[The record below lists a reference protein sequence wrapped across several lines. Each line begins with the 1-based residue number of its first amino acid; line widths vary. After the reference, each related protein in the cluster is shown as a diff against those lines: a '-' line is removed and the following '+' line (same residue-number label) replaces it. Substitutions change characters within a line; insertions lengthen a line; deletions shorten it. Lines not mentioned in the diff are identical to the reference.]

1 MNDERPRR
9 QDGDQP
15 NLAWSQV
22 PEGDPRSRAPRHPQG
37 IPRRQAGQSQA
48 PAPRGSQPP
57 APPPRRPA
65 QPPRRPVPPQAAAPV
80 PPAAQPRAT
89 RVERPPAEP
98 RATRVEQPQ
107 PRQGWAPRQEP
118 EPLPASEVKRP
129 VGARGSSGGRV
140 PPPPRPPRDR
150 DRDRGG
156 RGRGRRSAVAPAP
169 QAPAP
174 KKVRRKRKL
183 HPFRWLGVFLVLLL
197 VGTVAGTIYFDGKL
211 TRIDALTE
219 YSGRVADT
227 PGTNWLLVGTDA
239 REGLTPAQQKA
250 LATGGELGG
259 ARTDT
264 IMLVHIP
271 KSGDATLVSIPR
283 DLSVQVPG
291 QGGHKINAAYF
302 LGSTSGAGDAGGA
315 QLLVQTLEQAAGLR
329 IDHYAEIGFGGFA
342 NMVDAIGGV
351 EMCPK
356 YPINDPKAGLRIKA
370 GCQTLDGAQALGYVR
385 TRATPNADLDRVVH
399 QREFMSALFKEATSP
414 TTLLN
419 PFELWGLSNAVVDA
433 LKVDQDTHLWDLA
446 RLAWAMSGSTV
457 TTTTPTAGS
466 EYTNDGDSLAWGK
479 NTDEFFGLLAA
490 DQPVPARLLST
501 PPGTG

>member
-1 MNDERPRR
+1 MNDERPRDER
-9 QDGDQP
+9 

-37 IPRRQAGQSQA
+37 IPRPRPGQR
-48 PAPRGSQPP
+48 PGQPQQR
-57 APPPRRPA
+57 AA
-65 QPPRRPVPPQAAAPV
+65 QQPPRRPGPPQGA
-80 PPAAQPRAT
+80 
-89 RVERPPAEP
+89 
-98 RATRVEQPQ
+98 PQ
-107 PRQGWAPRQEP
+107 PRQEWAPRQEP

-140 PPPPRPPRDR
+140 PPPPRPPRKPRGR
-150 DRDRGG
+150 DRDP
-156 RGRGRRSAVAPAP
+156 GRRSAVAPAP
-169 QAPAP
+169 AAPAP
-174 KKVRRKRKL
+174 KKVRCKRKL

-211 TRIDALTE
+211 TRIDALAS
-219 YSGRVADT
+219 YAGRVADT

-239 REGLTPAQQKA
+239 REGLTPEQQKA
-250 LATGGELGG
+250 LATGGDLGG

-271 KSGDATLVSIPR
+271 KSGAATLVSIPR
-283 DLSVQVPG
+283 DLYVQIPG

-302 LGSTSGAGDAGGA
+302 LGSTSGNGDAAGA
-315 QLLVQTLEQAAGLR
+315 QLLVQTFEKASGVR

-419 PFELWGLSNAVVDA
+419 PFEMWGLSTAVVEA
-433 LKVDQDTHLWDLA
+433 LSVDKDTHLWDLA
-446 RLAWAMSGSTV
+446 RLAWAMSGDTV

-466 EYTNDGDSLAWGK
+466 EYTSDGDSLAWGK

-490 DQPVPARLLST
+490 DQPVPARLLSGT
-501 PPGTG
+501 PGTG

>member
-1 MNDERPRR
+1 MNDERPRDER
-9 QDGDQP
+9 

-37 IPRRQAGQSQA
+37 IPRPRQGQR
-48 PAPRGSQPP
+48 PVPP
-57 APPPRRPA
+57 AQQRAA
-65 QPPRRPVPPQAAAPV
+65 QPPRRPAPQNPANQNPAQQGRAPQQ
-80 PPAAQPRAT
+80 PAPAQPRAT
-89 RVERPPAEP
+89 RVERP
-98 RATRVEQPQ
+98 QPQ
-107 PRQGWAPRQEP
+107 PRQEWAPRQEP
-118 EPLPASEVKRP
+118 EPVPAGEVKRT
-129 VGARGSSGGRV
+129 VGARGSSDGRV
-140 PPPPRPPRDR
+140 PPPPRPPRNRNRGR
-150 DRDRGG
+150 DREP
-156 RGRGRRSAVAPAP
+156 GRRSAAPAP
-169 QAPAP
+169 EAPAP

-211 TRIDALTE
+211 TRIDALAS
-219 YSGRVADT
+219 YAGRVADT

-239 REGLTPAQQKA
+239 REGLTTAQQKA
-250 LATGGELGG
+250 LATGGDLGG

-264 IMLVHIP
+264 IMLVHVP
-271 KSGDATLVSIPR
+271 KSGDATVVSIPR
-283 DLSVQVPG
+283 DLYVQIPG

-302 LGSTSGAGDAGGA
+302 LGSTSGNGDAAGA
-315 QLLVQTLEQAAGLR
+315 QLLVQTFEKASGVR

-419 PFELWGLSNAVVDA
+419 PFEMWGLSNAVVDA
-433 LKVDQDTHLWDLA
+433 LSVDKDTHLWDLA

-466 EYTNDGDSLAWGK
+466 EYTSDGDSLAWGK
-479 NTDEFFGLLAA
+479 NTDEFFGLIAA
-490 DQPVPARLLST
+490 DQPVPARLLSGT
-501 PPGTG
+501 PGTG

>member
-1 MNDERPRR
+1 MCVNDERPRDER
-9 QDGDQP
+9 

-37 IPRRQAGQSQA
+37 IPRPQQGGRPG
-48 PAPRGSQPP
+48 
-57 APPPRRPA
+57 PPPQQRAP
-65 QPPRRPVPPQAAAPV
+65 QPPRRPVPP
-80 PPAAQPRAT
+80 PPNRPGPQGRPAQPRPT
-89 RVERPPAEP
+89 RVERPEPA
-98 RATRVEQPQ
+98 
-107 PRQGWAPRQEP
+107 PRQQWAPRQEP
-118 EPLPASEVKRP
+118 EPLPASETKRP
-129 VGARGSSGGRV
+129 VGSRGSSGGRV

-150 DRDRGG
+150 DRDRD
-156 RGRGRRSAVAPAP
+156 RGRGRRSAAAPAP
-169 QAPAP
+169 EAPAP
-174 KKVRRKRKL
+174 RKPRRKRKL
-183 HPFRWLGVFLVLLL
+183 HPFRWLGVFLVVLL
-197 VGTVAGTIYFDGKL
+197 VGAVAGTIYFDGKL
-211 TRIDALTE
+211 TRIDALTD
-219 YSGRVADT
+219 YAGRVADT

-250 LATGGELGG
+250 LATGGDLGG

-271 KSGDATLVSIPR
+271 ASGDATMVSIPR
-283 DLSVQVPG
+283 DLYAKVPG
-291 QGGHKINAAYF
+291 YGGHKINAAYF
-302 LGSTSGAGDAGGA
+302 LGSTSGKGDAGGA
-315 QLLVQTLEQAAGLR
+315 QLLVQTLEQASGVH

-419 PFELWGLSNAVVDA
+419 PFEMWGLSNAVVEA
-433 LKVDQDTHLWDLA
+433 LKVDLGTHLWDLA

-466 EYTNDGDSLAWGK
+466 EYTSDGDSLAWGK

-490 DQPVPARLLST
+490 DQPIPSRLLSA
-501 PPGTG
+501 PPAEG

>member
-1 MNDERPRR
+1 MNDERPRDER
-9 QDGDQP
+9 

-37 IPRRQAGQSQA
+37 IPRPRQGARPG
-48 PAPRGSQPP
+48 
-57 APPPRRPA
+57 PPPQRPA
-65 QPPRRPVPPQAAAPV
+65 QQPPRRPIPPQQPAPA
-80 PPAAQPRAT
+80 PPRAT
-89 RVERPPAEP
+89 RVERP
-98 RATRVEQPQ
+98 QPQ
-107 PRQGWAPRQEP
+107 PRQAWAPRQEP
-118 EPLPASEVKRP
+118 EPVPASEVKRT
-129 VGARGSSGGRV
+129 VGARGSSDGRV
-140 PPPPRPPRDR
+140 PPPPRPPRGRSR
-150 DRDRGG
+150 DRDP
-156 RGRGRRSAVAPAP
+156 GRRSSAPAP
-169 QAPAP
+169 AAPAP
-174 KKVRRKRKL
+174 KKLRRKRKL
-183 HPFRWLGVFLVLLL
+183 HPFRWLGLFLVLLL

-211 TRIDALTE
+211 TRIDALAA
-219 YSGRVADT
+219 YAGRVADT

-250 LATGGELGG
+250 LATGGDLGG

-271 KSGDATLVSIPR
+271 TSGDATVVSIPR
-283 DLSVQVPG
+283 DLYVQIPG

-315 QLLVQTLEQAAGLR
+315 QLLVQTFEKASGVH

-342 NMVDAIGGV
+342 TMVDAIGGV

-419 PFELWGLSNAVVDA
+419 PFEVWGLSNAVVEA
-433 LKVDQDTHLWDLA
+433 LSVDKETHLWDLA
-446 RLAWAMSGSTV
+446 RLAWAMSGTTV

-466 EYTNDGDSLAWGK
+466 EYTSDGDSLAWGK

-490 DQPVPARLLST
+490 DRPVPARLLSGT
-501 PPGTG
+501 PGTG